1 MPENHYI
8 IFSANYLPSIGGV
21 ERFTNG
27 LALELARR
35 GKQATIVTNN
45 VYGLSD
51 TEDISD
57 NVSIVRLPC
66 YPLIGGRMPIPRINK
81 RFIELWHSINPNN
94 CSGILVNTRFYAH
107 SILGLR
113 LAKQLNITP
122 ILLEHGSAYLTFGN
136 QILDIFVRAYEHI
149 ITSIDKHYPFA
160 CYAISNRSAEWLN
173 TFHIQASGVINNAID
188 ASEYRSL
195 ASKRDFRKECNIP
208 TSHLIA
214 SFTGRLIPEK
224 GIVSLV
230 DAFSKFED
238 QPIHLLIAGDGP
250 LLSYVKQH
258 STKNV
263 SVLGPLQREDV
274 AALMSQSDVFCLPTR
289 SEGFS
294 TSLLEACACGAVPI
308 ITNVGGVDELLVDEG
323 LGYILEDNSPRSISS
338 ALKKVIEDREQLPA
352 KGKLCMKRVE
362 ETFSWSTVTDS
373 FIEACAWAN

>member
-1 MPENHYI
+1 MPINHYI

-21 ERFTNG
+21 ERFTDG
-27 LALELARR
+27 LALELAHK
-35 GKQATIVTNN
+35 GNQVTIVTNN
-45 VYGLSD
+45 VYDLPD
-51 TEDISD
+51 TEEIADNIS
-57 NVSIVRLPC
+57 VVRLPC
-66 YPLIGGRMPIPRINK
+66 YPLINGRMPIPRINK
-81 RFIELWHSINPNN
+81 RFKELWHRIDTSN

-107 SILGLR
+107 SVLGLR
-113 LAKQLNITP
+113 LAQQLYITP

-136 QILDIFVRAYEHI
+136 QVLDIFVRAYEHI

-173 TFHIQASGVINNAID
+173 TFHIHANGIISNAID

-208 TSHLIA
+208 ASHLIV

-224 GIVSLV
+224 GIITLV

-263 SVLGPLQREDV
+263 SALGPLQREDV
-274 AALMSQSDVFCLPTR
+274 AALMSQSDIFCLPTR

-294 TSLLEACACGAVPI
+294 TSLLEACACGAVPV
-308 ITNVGGVDELLVDEG
+308 ITNVGGVDELLVDNG
-323 LGYILEDNSPRSISS
+323 FGYILENAHSSSIAA
-338 ALKKVIEDREQLPA
+338 ALEKALREREELKT
-352 KGKLCMKRVE
+352 KGLRCMIRVE
-362 ETFSWSTVTDS
+362 NQFSWSRTADQ
-373 FIEACAWAN
+373 FIKACAQFN